1 MASPPLNHVVDR
13 LRRAVAPAESA
24 NRSDSQ
30 LLDAFISHRDEAA
43 FADLVRRHGAMVLG
57 VCQRVVGRLQDAE
70 DAFQATFLVLA
81 RKANSI
87 RPRARLP
94 SWLYGVA
101 LRTATAT
108 RRQRDRRNTKERQV
122 LAMPHPTIAADAD
135 RAELHAVLDEELSR
149 LPDKYREAVI
159 LCELDGYSRK
169 DAAAK
174 LRIVEGTLSSRLAM
188 ARKLLARRLAR
199 RGVALA
205 VGSLAMPLAAA
216 AAAPA
221 VSPGLAQE
229 AVKTAM
235 LGCSAQA
242 AQGVTSSKI
251 LAMVEGTIR
260 AMLLAKLKKCLA
272 LLIAVLGVVAA
283 TTAAVILHP

>member
-1 MASPPLNHVVDR
+1 MAFTPLTHVVDH
-13 LRRAVAPAESA
+13 LRRAVAPGESG
-24 NRSDSQ
+24 NRTDGQ
-30 LLDAFISHRDEAA
+30 LLTDFLSRRDEAA
-43 FADLVRRHGAMVLG
+43 FAALVCRHGAMVLG

-81 RKANSI
+81 RKASSI
-87 RPRARLP
+87 RPREKVP

-101 LRTATAT
+101 LRTAMAV
-108 RRQRDRRNTKERQV
+108 RRQLARRNAKERQV
-122 LAMPHPTIAADAD
+122 IVMPHLPILPDLD
-135 RAELHAVLDEELSR
+135 RVELHAILDEELSR

-188 ARKLLARRLAR
+188 ARKLLARRLAG

-221 VSPGLAQE
+221 VSPVLAQE